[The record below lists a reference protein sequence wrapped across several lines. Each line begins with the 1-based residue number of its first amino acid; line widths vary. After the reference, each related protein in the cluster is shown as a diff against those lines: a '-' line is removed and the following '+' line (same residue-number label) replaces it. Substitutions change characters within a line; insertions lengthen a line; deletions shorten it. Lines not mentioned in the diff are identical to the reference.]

1 MSLIPEDVG
10 FVIHSRRYRE
20 NSRIVEIFTREHGR
34 ISLVARIPAKRGG
47 REMAAL
53 QPHCESLFSWR
64 GRHDLQNLVNVD
76 AREKFQLEGE
86 NGICGLYCNELI
98 LYLLDKQLPIP
109 ALYDS
114 YKILMQQLN
123 TEADAAI
130 SLRQFEG
137 KLLHLLGFSLDF
149 ACVQKDPGRVC
160 YFHPENGLSYQREEN
175 STEIAPAVLED
186 LAREDYSSHEAAR
199 AAKTIFGSTI
209 HALLEGKKLRS
220 RALMQSYR
228 KYTS

>member
-1 MSLIPEDVG
+1 MSQILEDVG

-34 ISLVARIPAKRGG
+34 IALVARIPAKRGG

-53 QPHCESLFSWR
+53 QPHGESLFSWR

-76 AREKFQLEGE
+76 AREKYQLEGE

-114 YKILMQQLN
+114 YKTLMQRLN
-123 TEADAAI
+123 TQTNPAI

-137 KLLHLLGFSLDF
+137 ELLHQLGFSLDF
-149 ACVQKDPGRVC
+149 ASVQKDPDKVC

-175 STEIAPAVLED
+175 STKIEPAVLAN
-186 LAREDYSSHEAAR
+186 LAGEDYASPEAAR

-209 HALLEGKKLRS
+209 HKLLEGKPLRS